1 MPTGPT
7 ANRSP
12 RSQFSAIKIHKGIL
26 SVVVNLVM
34 VFWD

>member
-1 MPTGPT
+1 MPTGSI

-26 SVVVNLVM
+26 SVVANLTTT
-34 VFWD
+34 F